1 VEATLR
7 DDYVDASFGRLD
19 GLRDRGDLQH
29 HARADSVGLLHQI
42 AGIAE
47 REGDDPRPRLQ
58 RIAKYLRIQ
67 GLRDVIYRKGR
78 LVSVFTTSM
87 SRLTVAVGR
96 NRDPMPPNPPSLDT
110 AAASSADVHV
120 PIGARMIGT
129 PRPRSSHSVSSTLF
143 SLHDPRVVLVDGVAA
158 DCSER

>member
-67 GLRDVIYRKGR
+67 GLRDVIYRKRSIGERFYHIDVAFNGR
-78 LVSVFTTSM
+78 GGPEQRS
-87 SRLTVAVGR
+87 
-96 NRDPMPPNPPSLDT
+96 D
-110 AAASSADVHV
+110 AA
-120 PIGARMIGT
+120 
-129 PRPRSSHSVSSTLF
+129 
-143 SLHDPRVVLVDGVAA
+143 
-158 DCSER
+158 